1 MQRPSISPV
10 IEARRQLNSI
20 ETRGHIGD
28 DPEDQ
33 PHGRPRLPNH
43 HRHVLA
49 RQPQR
54 NHPHPVNHPEH
65 HKRALTICI
74 RISDAGVHRARLVA
88 EGDLECQGDERVGQ
102 GHEEIGDNG
111 GDPAP
116 DDELLELE
124 RRVARRSD
132 KLHMDGEE
140 EGEREEGEDDKIDE
154 ADGDGGNGLRR
165 AKRPQIELREA
176 DGRAEGLRCPLQVA
190 AQDAAVAEHL
200 GRPHLAELG
209 RDLRLEGG
217 QLRRDVRRDGVLV
230 AGFDVD
236 DLAGSERVVRGVAR
250 LHGLLEER
258 GGVGVD
264 HDCGPGLVVEHGS
277 ADRHRVV
284 VEGRGWKGAVSEV
297 RRRISHYSLRCLRD
311 HRPYQRSHASIWCLL
326 AIEIHHVDNQRGQV
340 GLDVE

>member
-1 MQRPSISPV
+1 MQRPGISPR

-43 HRHVLA
+43 HGHVLA

-54 NHPHPVNHPEH
+54 NHPHPINHPEH
-65 HKRALTICI
+65 HKRCLTIGV
-74 RISDAGVHRARLVA
+74 RISDAGEHGARLVA
-88 EGDLECQGDERVGQ
+88 EGDLERQGDERVGQ
-102 GHEEIGDNG
+102 GHEEIGGHG

-124 RRVARRSD
+124 RRVPRRRD
-132 KLHMDGEE
+132 KLHVDGEE
-140 EGEREEGEDDKIDE
+140 EGEGEEGEDDQVDE
-154 ADGDGGNGLRR
+154 ADADGGHGLRR

-176 DGRAEGLRCPLQVA
+176 DGRAEGLRRPVQVGA
-190 AQDAAVAEHL
+190 RDATVAEHL
-200 GRPHLAELG
+200 GGPHLAEPG
-209 RDLRLEGG
+209 RDVVLEGV

-236 DLAGSERVVRGVAR
+236 DLAGPERVVGGVAR
-250 LHGLLEER
+250 LHGLLEEG

-264 HDCGPGLVVEHGS
+264 HDCGPGVLLEHGS
-277 ADRHRVV
+277 ADGHGVV
-284 VEGRGWKGAVSEV
+284 VEGRGRKGAVSEV
-297 RRRISHYSLRCLRD
+297 RRRISHDGLGRLRD
-311 HRPYQRSHASIWCLL
+311 HRPNQRSHAGVWCLL
-326 AIEIHHVDNQRGQV
+326 AIEIHHVYNQRRQV